1 VLLLLLGEPRACAGC
16 AGCWLRCVAVRGGWE
31 GDAASRRGGKVAR
44 CGGRMRAAASAL
56 VLVGSAASLRAC
68 AAAAGDASVWT
79 GPLLG
84 LRGWLVDE
92 LPAENGFDER
102 VTVEARL
109 PAGAGEDEVAAVLM
123 VASALAEDT
132 LARMVVEREQELE
145 AVLGRGRR
153 PCHRAGQ
160 QQQQQM
166 VLLQAASVEEVVV
179 EAQAQARAD
188 LLLQAA
194 GVDEVLV
201 EAQAQAQDEPA
212 GGPAAVDDGEAYSF
226 WLSVVKSLGE
236 VQFRSA
242 VAHAAPGLFFIVLG
256 CVILGLWFYLP
267 HVWAAAK
274 SAAGYVRPGQG
285 SAPAGKPGLAW
296 WCWASRRAAEGEAA
310 AKGDNEMPLLAGPV
324 TVTV

>member
-1 VLLLLLGEPRACAGC
+1 MLLLLLGEPRACATKAAGC
-16 AGCWLRCVAVRGGWE
+16 AVWRCE
-31 GDAASRRGGKVAR
+31 AAGRARRRAGAVAR
-44 CGGRMRAAASAL
+44 CGGRMRAAACAL
-56 VLVGSAASLRAC
+56 VLVGSGASLRAC
-68 AAAAGDASVWT
+68 AAAAGDASVWS
-79 GPLLG
+79 GPVLG

-92 LPAENGFDER
+92 LPAENGFAER

-109 PAGAGEDEVAAVLM
+109 PAGAGEDEVAAVLL

-160 QQQQQM
+160 QQQQQQM
-166 VLLQAASVEEVVV
+166 LLMQAASVDEVVV

-188 LLLQAA
+188 FDLLVQAA

-212 GGPAAVDDGEAYSF
+212 GDISVDDGEAYS
-226 WLSVVKSLGE
+226 L
-236 VQFRSA
+236 QFRSA
-242 VAHAAPGLFFIVLG
+242 VAHAAPGVFFIVLG

-267 HVWAAAK
+267 HVCAA
-274 SAAGYVRPGQG
+274 RPGQG
-285 SAPAGKPGLAW
+285 SAPAGKPGLALAW
-296 WCWASRRAAEGEAA
+296 WCCAWRRARPAA